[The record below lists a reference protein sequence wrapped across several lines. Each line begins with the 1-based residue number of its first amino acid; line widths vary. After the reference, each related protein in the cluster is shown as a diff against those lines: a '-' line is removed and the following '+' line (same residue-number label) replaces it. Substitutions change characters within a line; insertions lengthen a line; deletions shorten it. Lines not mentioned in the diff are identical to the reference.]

1 MAELSR
7 LPAPA
12 RTAEG
17 PFGADSATGQRRRG
31 GPRRRVTASLLVSH
45 VDRVREASEMDLLE
59 VVAEV
64 AWRLGYAAFLDFEA
78 TMRWIESGLNWAI
91 AHSTWVGKPV
101 SREFGERIREGV
113 QAGASAAR
121 EELRT
126 GRRQRFPWSMWE

>member
-7 LPAPA
+7 LPVPA
-12 RTAEG
+12 RTPEG
-17 PFGADSATGQRRRG
+17 PFGAESATGQRRRW
-31 GPRRRVTASLLVSH
+31 GPRRRVTSRLLVSH
-45 VDRVREASEMDLLE
+45 VDRVQEASEKDLLE

-64 AWRLGYAAFLDFEA
+64 AWRLGYAAFLDFES
-78 TMRWIESGLNWAI
+78 TMRWIESGLNWAVI
-91 AHSTWVGKPV
+91 HSPSIGKPV
-101 SREFGERIREGV
+101 AREFGERIREGV